1 ALVLLDKAGD
11 WSLFPDREE
20 AIHAAARALAAH
32 PRCEDAHDAEAC
44 VVLADDAL
52 VQSLNRDYRGQD
64 KPTNVLS
71 FPFQEPPGAGGP
83 DDIDEDIDGA
93 PDGDQGAMA
102 EAEPRQLGDV
112 ILAVETVTR
121 EAEEQGIRPVHHLQ
135 HLVVHGLLHLMGFD

>member
-1 ALVLLDKAGD
+1 MNAQGDNSPSPLTAEPAPADPEPPTRLALVLLDKAGD

-102 EAEPRQLGDV
+102 
-112 ILAVETVTR
+112 
-121 EAEEQGIRPVHHLQ
+121 
-135 HLVVHGLLHLMGFD
+135 